1 MGRASSSPTEPKT
14 ISKPSHLS
22 RTTPS
27 APEAMQVARRHG
39 ASATKDGTTSKHKT
53 PPRELSSSL
62 AGSAMSAASAA
73 RTNRADITLRDNAVE
88 GDDEYHNHSEDDRVR
103 RLLAVRKSGSTSRP
117 STRQRKGR
125 ASSRRGPTAT
135 PEPNATVSD
144 PAPPLL
150 PLGTGELRRRP
161 PPVLKGLSLGPS
173 PEDKLKVSL
182 ELDLAHIDASEV
194 VLHRKRVTQPPVKA
208 AHGGLDFEKWKMSAA
223 HDQWFKEQMALTSS
237 MNSFYSSYG
246 SNS

>member
-1 MGRASSSPTEPKT
+1 
-14 ISKPSHLS
+14 
-22 RTTPS
+22 
-27 APEAMQVARRHG
+27 
-39 ASATKDGTTSKHKT
+39 
-53 PPRELSSSL
+53 
-62 AGSAMSAASAA
+62 MSAAPAA
-73 RTNRADITLRDNAVE
+73 RTNRADITLRENAVE
-88 GDDEYHNHSEDDRVR
+88 GNDDTSEDDRVR

-135 PEPNATVSD
+135 PEPNATVPD

-194 VLHRKRVTQPPVKA
+194 VLHRKGVTQPPVKA
-208 AHGGLDFEKWKMSAA
+208 AHGGLDFEKWKVSEA

>member
-22 RTTPS
+22 TTTPS
-27 APEAMQVARRHG
+27 ASEAMQVARRHG
-39 ASATKDGTTSKHKT
+39 AGTTSKHKT

-73 RTNRADITLRDNAVE
+73 RTNRADITLRENAVE

-117 STRQRKGR
+117 STRRRKGR
-125 ASSRRGPTAT
+125 ASSRRGPTTT
-135 PEPNATVSD
+135 PEPNATESD

-194 VLHRKRVTQPPVKA
+194 VLHRKGVTQPPVKA
-208 AHGGLDFEKWKMSAA
+208 AHGGLDFEKWKVSAA

-237 MNSFYSSYG
+237 MNSFYSSNG

>member
-1 MGRASSSPTEPKT
+1 MAKSRASSSPTEPKT
-14 ISKPSHLS
+14 ISKPRHLS
-22 RTTPS
+22 RTIPS
-27 APEAMQVARRHG
+27 TPEAKQVARRQG
-39 ASATKDGTTSKHKT
+39 ASATKDGTTSEHKT

-62 AGSAMSAASAA
+62 AGLGMSAAPAA
-73 RTNRADITLRDNAVE
+73 RTNRADITLRENAVE
-88 GDDEYHNHSEDDRVR
+88 GNDDTSEDDRVR
-103 RLLAVRKSGSTSRP
+103 RLLAVRKSGSTRRLSA
-117 STRQRKGR
+117 RQRKGR

-135 PEPNATVSD
+135 PEPNAPVSG

-150 PLGTGELRRRP
+150 PLGAGELRRRP
-161 PPVLKGLSLGPS
+161 PPVLKGLSLAP

-194 VLHRKRVTQPPVKA
+194 VLHRKGVTQPPVKA
-208 AHGGLDFEKWKMSAA
+208 AHGGLDFEKWKVSEA